1 MDDRKPSD
9 KVTMN
14 RGQILIFKD
23 DLTVQRVLQYLIR
36 PSRRWLTAVLA
47 GVSAYAAGNDA
58 LYEQAQSLIRRTE
71 GTIFR
76 ETVAPTW
83 RPDNRSFWYRVST
96 GPGAQEFVL
105 VDATTGQIRR
115 AASRRELGLPEGARV
130 ATSTQRSLE
139 PKRTTRTGENTTFR
153 VKNTS
158 ADPVEVYWVNQAG
171 ERRSY
176 GRVAP
181 ASTREFS
188 TYAGHVW
195 LLSDPRGNPL
205 GIFEATSAGLEV
217 EADGRPVPAE
227 APRPTSEQSKPPGR
241 SPDGQ
246 WAIRFKQHNVLLV
259 AANGETAPLTTD
271 GTAQQPYRGPIHW
284 APDSQHCV
292 VLSVREVP
300 RREVTV
306 VESSPRSQLQPKLL
320 KYDYFKPGDDLPR
333 ARPTL
338 ISVADRKLVVIPDDQ
353 FPHAFSETGTLDL
366 RWSPRSDEFYLNYNQ
381 RGHQLYRILAVHATS
396 GRVRPVV
403 EERSNTFIE
412 WREKTWREWLDA
424 TGELLWMSERDGW
437 THLWL
442 CDATHGTVK
451 HQVTRGEWVVR
462 QVLKVD
468 AGQRQVWFLAGGVR
482 TSDEP
487 YYRQLCRVNLDGS
500 GFIQLTQGEGD
511 HTVEFSPDRRFFIA
525 RWSRV
530 DQPTVTELRRS
541 DDGKLICELERTDI
555 SRLLTSG
562 WTTPERL
569 VAKGRDGK
577 TDIYGLLIKPSHF
590 DPAKKYPVV
599 EEVYAGPHGY
609 FVPKSFGRLLRQHV
623 LAELGFIVVQADGM
637 GTDDRGKRFHETCWK
652 NLADAGFPDRIAWIK
667 AAAQTRPWM
676 DLARVGIYGGSAGGQ
691 SALRA
696 LIDHH
701 DFYHVAVADCGCHDN
716 RMDKIWW
723 NEQWLG
729 WPVDEAYLRCSNV
742 EQAARMQG
750 KLLLLVGELDTN
762 VDPASTLQ
770 VVHALQKAGKS
781 FEFMPI
787 MGTGHGAAETPYGS
801 LRRMDFLARHLLPH
815 EAQP

>member
-1 MDDRKPSD
+1 
-9 KVTMN
+9 
-14 RGQILIFKD
+14 
-23 DLTVQRVLQYLIR
+23 
-36 PSRRWLTAVLA
+36 
-47 GVSAYAAGNDA
+47 
-58 LYEQAQSLIRRTE
+58 
-71 GTIFR
+71 
-76 ETVAPTW
+76 
-83 RPDNRSFWYRVST
+83 
-96 GPGAQEFVL
+96 
-105 VDATTGQIRR
+105 
-115 AASRRELGLPEGARV
+115 
-130 ATSTQRSLE
+130 
-139 PKRTTRTGENTTFR
+139 
-153 VKNTS
+153 
-158 ADPVEVYWVNQAG
+158 
-171 ERRSY
+171 
-176 GRVAP
+176 
-181 ASTREFS
+181 
-188 TYAGHVW
+188 
-195 LLSDPRGNPL
+195 
-205 GIFEATSAGLEV
+205 
-217 EADGRPVPAE
+217 
-227 APRPTSEQSKPPGR
+227 
-241 SPDGQ
+241 
-246 WAIRFKQHNVLLV
+246 
-259 AANGETAPLTTD
+259 
-271 GTAQQPYRGPIHW
+271 
-284 APDSQHCV
+284 
-292 VLSVREVP
+292 
-300 RREVTV
+300 
-306 VESSPRSQLQPKLL
+306 
-320 KYDYFKPGDDLPR
+320 
-333 ARPTL
+333 
-338 ISVADRKLVVIPDDQ
+338 
-353 FPHAFSETGTLDL
+353 
-366 RWSPRSDEFYLNYNQ
+366 
-381 RGHQLYRILAVHATS
+381 
-396 GRVRPVV
+396 VV
-403 EERSNTFIE
+403 EERSTTFIE
-412 WREKTWREWLDA
+412 WGGKTWREWLDA

-468 AGQRQVWFLAGGVR
+468 AEQRQVWFLAGGVR
-482 TSDEP
+482 ASDEP

-541 DDGKLICELERTDI
+541 DDGKLICELERADI
-555 SRLLTSG
+555 SRLLAAG

-652 NLADAGFPDRIAWIK
+652 NLADSGFPDRIAWIK

-729 WPVDEAYLRCSNV
+729 WPVDEAYLRSSNV

-815 EAQP
+815 QAQP